1 MMAVHR
7 TPANVCFG
15 LFVHVL
21 NISLSICYGFPGHLL
36 HGDEAAVREGKPE
49 YLSKVA
55 ANRSETSSNSNEA
68 FNEMKRHNS
77 LSTSTALLVVIVS
90 VGFMLI
96 ALFLLWRRYRFSNSD
111 VACHYTT
118 LNQELTLSV
127 DDIPDSPDDVELN
140 LDLSDTPSSD
150 DEVNYIGLVKVG

>member
-1 MMAVHR
+1 MK
-7 TPANVCFG
+7 
-15 LFVHVL
+15 L
-21 NISLSICYGFPGHLL
+21 NGFDYLR
-36 HGDEAAVREGKPE
+36 DEAAVREGKPE

-96 ALFLLWRRYRFSNSD
+96 ALFLLWRRYRFSNRYSFQ
-111 VACHYTT
+111 T
-118 LNQELTLSV
+118 
-127 DDIPDSPDDVELN
+127 PFN
-140 LDLSDTPSSD
+140 LECIGCQDTVHIID
-150 DEVNYIGLVKVG
+150 